1 MPVTGLANN
10 YIGKVPC
17 HRLILTMFSFRAL
30 LLLFI
35 LVPFVEIYV
44 LIEVGSRI
52 GAPWTIALVVLTAA
66 IGAALVRRQ
75 GLATLSRVQ
84 ASLDAGTLPAVELV
98 EGAFL
103 LVAGVLLLMP
113 GFVTDAVGVTLLTP
127 PARRALVQRL
137 LARGVIRAAGTRP
150 RSGGSGSGRGDT
162 LEGEYRRVDDG

>member
-1 MPVTGLANN
+1 
-10 YIGKVPC
+10 
-17 HRLILTMFSFRAL
+17 MFSFRVL

-44 LIEVGSRI
+44 LIEVGARI

-84 ASLDAGTLPAVELV
+84 ASLDAGALPATELV

-103 LVAGVLLLMP
+103 LVAGVLLLTP
-113 GFVTDAVGVTLLTP
+113 GFVTDAAGFALLVP
-127 PARRALVQRL
+127 PIRRALAQRL
-137 LARGVIRAAGTRP
+137 LARGVVRAAGAPGRP
-150 RSGGSGSGRGDT
+150 GGNEPGRGDT